1 MNTERAEFSS
11 STLAL
16 LISSVLALGLT
27 ACAPMPANT
36 HVEAPAVANF
46 VFSVPSSSAP
56 VAPPMPI
63 AILQPRTA
71 GSLFFEPVHGAP
83 GAAQAASTVQRTRFQ
98 VAEMLN
104 ASKADLERIL
114 IAKGFPSAG
123 TFVSTDE
130 MTFAQKERSSLILS
144 PNMDVNVEVAGGG
157 FGQPKMATVSGTVSL
172 EFIEPMSKEKV
183 WVKRV
188 QLPPHTLQ
196 IKADA
201 PSFAEIMAAGKQP
214 PNPNAIG
221 KAAMTQLLNDFYASA
236 MSKIWDQLDPREIQ
250 GLKKDA
256 DKLKGRTNYRG

>member
-1 MNTERAEFSS
+1 MRTVETTSLRA
-11 STLAL
+11 
-16 LISSVLALGLT
+16 VLATTVAVAAVVLAG
-27 ACAPMPANT
+27 CAPLPASAPA
-36 HVEAPAVANF
+36 EAPAVANF
-46 VFSVPSSSAP
+46 VFAVPNSAP
-56 VAPPMPI
+56 PVSPPMPI

-71 GSLFFEPVHGAP
+71 GSLFFETLRAAP
-83 GAAQAASTVQRTRFQ
+83 GAVPAASVAQRTRFQ

-104 ASKADLERIL
+104 ASKTDLERIL

-123 TFVSTDE
+123 TFQTTDD

-144 PNMDVNVEVAGGG
+144 PNMDVNVDVVGGG
-157 FGQPKMATVSGTVSL
+157 FGQAKMATVSGTVSL
-172 EFIEPMSKEKV
+172 EFIEPMSREKV

-188 QLPPHTLQ
+188 QLPPHTVQ

-201 PSFAEIMAAGKQP
+201 PSFAEILAAGKQA

-221 KAAMTQLLNDFYASA
+221 KVAMTQLLNDFYATA